1 VIRIEIDN
9 DDNPPLKIDNVT
21 GYQLNRYLLAYLESR
36 KKYQLFFV
44 DSLASVPLYDLR
56 FFNDSINVKT
66 LIAGPIER
74 NTTASAIQEKATNNN
89 KWLLWGSILPILII
103 LLVLST
109 GLIKEINKNGDMIIY
124 NVTIKITWPIQKEW
138 LAWYKDEHIPEVMQT
153 GCFTKYQM
161 VQLLETDEM
170 EGPTYAIQYY
180 ADTKEDYEKYI
191 SDFAPAMR
199 QKLVDKW
206 GDQFIAFR
214 SLMRLV
220 Q

>member
-1 VIRIEIDN
+1 
-9 DDNPPLKIDNVT
+9 
-21 GYQLNRYLLAYLESR
+21 
-36 KKYQLFFV
+36 
-44 DSLASVPLYDLR
+44 
-56 FFNDSINVKT
+56 
-66 LIAGPIER
+66 
-74 NTTASAIQEKATNNN
+74 
-89 KWLLWGSILPILII
+89 
-103 LLVLST
+103 
-109 GLIKEINKNGDMIIY
+109 MIIY
-124 NVTIKITWPIQKEW
+124 NITIKISWPIHEQW
-138 LAWYKDEHIPEVMQT
+138 LAWYKNEHIPDVMQT

-180 ADTKEDYEKYI
+180 ADTTEDYEKYI
-191 SDFAPAMR
+191 TDFAPVMR